1 MRILVTG
8 ANGFLGR
15 EVVAVARSRGHQ
27 VRVLVRRPA
36 STDDEVDVVIG
47 DVREPADVAAGV
59 AGCDVVIH
67 LAALKQGDLHAQL
80 QTNAVG
86 TERLLEAMRKAGV
99 PRFVLA
105 SSFTV
110 YDCVPVRRGATITEQ
125 SPVVE
130 RGWLRDAYT
139 ATKLLQEE
147 LAVNETTAGHMNV
160 AILRAGVVYGPE
172 NLWTARLGQE
182 LGPVRLTIGRRAR
195 VPLTHV
201 HNCAHA
207 LVLAA
212 ESEQLGVTIYNVVDD
227 DAPTQAQYYAAIRP
241 GIRKVRRV
249 HLPFYVAMFVA
260 RALDEINRRW
270 LRGNLRIPNFVSHAA
285 LAARGRRFDFANAA
299 LKQAYGW
306 RPIVGRAEGV
316 RRALGRSDVRAD
328 QSVE

>member
-1 MRILVTG
+1 MKILVTG
-8 ANGFLGR
+8 ASGFLGR
-15 EVVAVARSRGHQ
+15 EVVAVALSRGHE
-27 VRVLVRRPA
+27 VRVLVRTSA
-36 STDDEVDVVIG
+36 SIADDVDSVIG
-47 DVREPADVAAGV
+47 DVREPAAVSKGV
-59 AGCDVVIH
+59 VGCDAVIH

-80 QTNAVG
+80 QTNVVG
-86 TERLLEAMRKAGV
+86 TERLLAAMRTASV
-99 PRFVLA
+99 TRLVLA

-125 SPVVE
+125 SPLVE

-139 ATKLLQEE
+139 ATKRIQEE
-147 LAVNETTAGHMNV
+147 LAVDGATAGHMDV

-182 LGPVRLTIGRRAR
+182 FGPIRLTIGRRAR

-212 ESEQLGVTIYNVVDD
+212 ESEQPGLTIYNVVDD
-227 DAPTQAQYYAAIRP
+227 DAPTQAEYYDAIRP
-241 GIRKVRRV
+241 GIRKARRV
-249 HLPFYVAMFVA
+249 HLPFFVAMFVA

-270 LRGNLRIPNFVSHAA
+270 LRGNLRIPNFISHAA
-285 LAARGRRFDFANAA
+285 LAARGRRFDFSNAA

-306 RPIVGRAEGV
+306 RPTVGRAEGI
-316 RRALGRSDVRAD
+316 RRAIGRSDVRAD
-328 QSVE
+328 RSVV